1 MVLLVTTPTILS
13 ALDAVPAA
21 ARETLDLPESPA
33 LDGPISHEQLIA
45 LARWYTRGNA
55 GQAANTTRKQERREG
70 DKKEGSNADDDRL
83 LSSEEQG
90 RFNAAAAYTLNSLLR
105 GTKIYIPPP
114 PPKPEPSPE
123 YLALKARLQAAAE
136 ADAYNRM
143 LYPTHSKT
151 PQPEPIFSS
160 SNVAALQDE
169 ASAIAE
175 YDPLTPSLVLNIFLS
190 ILLTGFSSY
199 WALSNYRTPGFL
211 TFATKRG
218 SALASGVGTASQPVR
233 VLVSLFAGLFIGI
246 AEVVLYAIYWRK
258 VDDAR
263 KRERKLKEKKE
274 VIGPVGDGGESQPEK
289 AVDIGNQSQA
299 EKEEIWGRGVNGGM
313 RRRVRE
319 RWEERERDKG
329 KNSDEQKAA
338 RLMDIL

>member
-21 ARETLDLPESPA
+21 CRETLDLPKSPA
-33 LDGPISHEQLIA
+33 LDGPISHEQLIV
-45 LARWYTRGNA
+45 LARWYTRGNG
-55 GQAANTTRKQERREG
+55 GQASNTTERRGG
-70 DKKEGSNADDDRL
+70 DEKEGSNADDDKP
-83 LSSEEQG
+83 LSSNEQG
-90 RFNAAAAYTLNSLLR
+90 KFNAAAPYTLNSLLR
-105 GTKIYIPPP
+105 KTKIYIAPP

-143 LYPTHSKT
+143 LYPTASRT

-169 ASAIAE
+169 SSAIAD

-233 VLVSLFAGLFIGI
+233 VLISLFAGLFIGI
-246 AEVVLYAIYWRK
+246 AEVVLYAIYLRK
-258 VDDAR
+258 VEDAR

-274 VIGPVGDGGESQPEK
+274 VIGRVGDGGESQPEK
-289 AVDIGNQSQA
+289 AVDGGSQSQA

-319 RWEERERDKG
+319 KWEEREKDKE
-329 KNSDEQKAA
+329 KSSDE
-338 RLMDIL
+338 